1 VTQLSDVQAFIELSG
16 KVKTEKALSLLL
28 EQITRD
34 MGFNYY
40 ALVHHVDIRM
50 KGTDTSMW
58 LENYPRS
65 WAEVF
70 IATGLYASDPILVAS
85 EVTNIGFAWSDVP
98 SMIKLTREHKNIL
111 DRVRR
116 EGLGDG
122 FTVPAHVP
130 GEANGSCNFAMA
142 GSALIRRENLPMAHL
157 IGGYAFQA
165 ARKLVL
171 RRASDSERVRPKLTT
186 RQIECVAL
194 IAQGKTDRD
203 MAAILGLKPAT
214 INEYVEDACRRYGV
228 SRRIQLAFHAVHDG
242 HLTLA
247 DAFSCKNTPPS
258 TGMN

>member
-1 VTQLSDVQAFIELSG
+1 MTQLRDVQAFIELSG
-16 KVKTEKALSLLL
+16 KIKTEQALSLLL
-28 EQITRD
+28 EQITRE
-34 MGFNYY
+34 MGFAYY

-50 KGTDTSMW
+50 KGTNTSLW

-65 WAEVF
+65 WADVF

-85 EVTNIGFAWSDVP
+85 EATNVGFAWSDVP

-142 GSALIRRENLPMAHL
+142 GNTLIPRQNLPMAHL

-171 RRASDSERVRPKLTT
+171 RRASQSERTRPKLTT

-194 IAQGKTDRD
+194 IAQGKTDRE
-203 MAAILGLKPAT
+203 MAEILGLKPAT
-214 INEYVEDACRRYGV
+214 VNEYVEDACRRYGV

-247 DAFSCKNTPPS
+247 DALSAKNTPPF